1 MDKAYLF
8 QDGMDE
14 FTPLPGTKVNR
25 QFRLQVRSFLSSP
38 ARAVSEFPL
47 HMFSSWFQDLPLSK
61 IMTQNEREDSNEIWQ
76 YKVVTLYPTRVQTNK
91 TEATRCKW
99 ATEAAVQFYS
109 TSFNSTEADLSSIDR
124 AVNSDPSIMIVGRP
138 LGKEEDPFK
147 KSVVGCQDSV
157 VIACITF
164 RSGIGDEVGASTHFF
179 VPSFCNP
186 FPSVVRF
193 LVQPLHRL
201 ERTEQ

>member
-61 IMTQNEREDSNEIWQ
+61 IMTQNQRED
-76 YKVVTLYPTRVQTNK
+76 
-91 TEATRCKW
+91 C
-99 ATEAAVQFYS
+99 
-109 TSFNSTEADLSSIDR
+109 D
-124 AVNSDPSIMIVGRP
+124 
-138 LGKEEDPFK
+138 
-147 KSVVGCQDSV
+147 
-157 VIACITF
+157 
-164 RSGIGDEVGASTHFF
+164 
-179 VPSFCNP
+179 
-186 FPSVVRF
+186 
-193 LVQPLHRL
+193 
-201 ERTEQ
+201 